1 MRRIGI
7 LGGTF
12 DPIHRGHVDLGIA
25 AQRALGLQQVL
36 VMPASLPPHRD
47 EPIASS
53 FHRFA
58 MVAMAIADYAGW
70 QASEFELR
78 QNSPSYT
85 SSTLAR
91 LHDKGYQPQEL
102 FFLTGADAFSRIE
115 TWKNYPTLLDAAHFA
130 VVSRPGHSVEALR
143 AQLPALAPR
152 MIPPSED
159 PSPLRHP
166 AIILINAPTLNTSST
181 EIRLRC
187 ARGQSI
193 EELVDPRV
201 QQHIAR
207 HGLYASVDADRRA
220 HDLSQH
226 PAAGRLH
233 GQS

>member
-12 DPIHRGHVDLGIA
+12 DPIHRGHVDLGVA
-25 AQRALGLQQVL
+25 AQRALGLQEVL

-58 MVAMAIADYAGW
+58 MVAMAVADHDGW

-78 QNSPSYT
+78 QNTPSYT
-85 SSTLAR
+85 SSTLTR

-115 TWKNYPTLLDAAHFA
+115 TWKNYPAILDAAHFA
-130 VVSRPGHSVEALR
+130 IVSRPGHSVETLR
-143 AQLPALAPR
+143 AQLPSLASR
-152 MIPPSED
+152 MTTPSAEA
-159 PSPLRHP
+159 SSLQRP

-193 EELVDPRV
+193 EALVAPGV

-207 HGLYASVDADRRA
+207 HGLYSSLDADRRV
-220 HDLSQH
+220 HDPSQH